1 MHRTKR
7 LSYSEVR
14 AFQSKL
20 LIEVEKLN
28 LRTCHFPLQYI
39 VGKWSFRD
47 VQIQAVPPVFIP
59 RFETQQLLTILSP
72 EIERLKPVKF
82 LDLCCGSGAIAVSLV
97 KEFDAQGVAVDIDK
111 RCIRA
116 SRNNLLL
123 NRLPQ
128 SSVKFVQ
135 SDCIEYLQTT

>member
-1 MHRTKR
+1 MGHIRDSFLEVLKVRCPFGRTGLLMHRTKR
-7 LSYSEVR
+7 LSYSEVI

-59 RFETQQLLTILSP
+59 RFET
-72 EIERLKPVKF
+72 
-82 LDLCCGSGAIAVSLV
+82 
-97 KEFDAQGVAVDIDK
+97 
-111 RCIRA
+111 
-116 SRNNLLL
+116 
-123 NRLPQ
+123 
-128 SSVKFVQ
+128 
-135 SDCIEYLQTT
+135 